1 MKIKIKPW
9 KIKIKRK
16 KQPYGYKKAVREKEA
31 EMKDRKI
38 MQGIRGGMVLLFAI
52 LLGVSSFVADY
63 QMCAYAGITESE
75 PEVSVI
81 AETYAET
88 ESMQNKQL
96 EEQQEMEKS
105 QAEDLVHALS
115 MEAKVSESSETTQSE
130 EVENSEN
137 VKNTLSTETENRESL
152 EQTQSTEAEN
162 SENSEN
168 TETAEDTQGKDDTE
182 YIAPDVKITIE
193 PQEGWHKDEA
203 VVSVSAEDML
213 ATGNFVI
220 DSVKVKIS
228 KNGSWMDITDDL
240 RFMVSE
246 NCSVYVMITDKNGA
260 TYEKTRYITCFDKIK
275 PVLNAAVNGGLLSV
289 QAMDNDSGVKAV
301 YVNGYEF
308 TELTNG
314 VLNVR
319 LQEFDTGY
327 EYFTIQAIDMA
338 GNMSDVYKT
347 KNIYYRS
354 EEEKEETILPENA
367 TPTPPSD
374 AQAEVTEHADESK
387 KEFYTIKTDT
397 EKVFYLVIDKSGE
410 SEKVYFLTEV
420 SERDLLNVTSD
431 TMQTL
436 PQNNAVVESAVPD
449 ESPKEQET
457 DGILDKED
465 NDTNSE
471 TEDEENMDENTQN
484 TEQSSVKEEPVK
496 KESSSMTVYIIIGIA
511 AAIGI
516 GVGYYVKVYK
526 KKLEAEDEENE
537 VLEDEIYENED
548 DSWDDDEIADT
559 EDE

>member
-16 KQPYGYKKAVREKEA
+16 KQPYGYKKVVRENGAELKE
-31 EMKDRKI
+31 RKI
-38 MQGIRGGMVLLFAI
+38 MKGVRSGTVLLFAVI
-52 LLGVSSFVADY
+52 LGVSSFVADY
-63 QMCAYAGITESE
+63 QMCVYADTTEFQ

-81 AETYAET
+81 AETYVET
-88 ESMQNKQL
+88 E
-96 EEQQEMEKS
+96 
-105 QAEDLVHALS
+105 D
-115 MEAKVSESSETTQSE
+115 SESSEGTQSE
-130 EVENSEN
+130 ETENSE
-137 VKNTLSTETENRESL
+137 SL
-152 EQTQSTEAEN
+152 ETTQSTEADN
-162 SENSEN
+162 SENLEN
-168 TETAEDTQGKDDTE
+168 TETAEDTQGKDDME
-182 YIAPDVKITIE
+182 YLAPDVKITIE
-193 PQEGWHKDEA
+193 PQDGWHKNEA

-228 KNGSWMDITDDL
+228 KNGSWIDITEDMH
-240 RFMVSE
+240 FVVSE
-246 NCSVYVMITDKNGA
+246 NCSVYVMITDKNGV
-260 TYEKTRYITCFDKIK
+260 TYEKTRYITCFDKTK

-289 QAMDNDSGVKAV
+289 QAMDSDSGVKAV

-347 KNIYYRS
+347 KNIYYRT
-354 EEEKEETILPENA
+354 EEEKEETYLPEDA

-374 AQAEVTEHADESK
+374 AQADVTEHTDESK

-410 SEKVYFLTEV
+410 SEKVYFLTEI

-436 PQNNAVVESAVPD
+436 PQNSAIVESAIPD
-449 ESPKEQET
+449 ESPKEQEMES
-457 DGILDKED
+457 ILNKED
-465 NDTNSE
+465 NAADVE
-471 TEDEENMDENTQN
+471 KDETQN
-484 TEQSSVKEEPVK
+484 TTQDHADTEDTSEKEEPVK
-496 KESSSMTVYIIIGIA
+496 KESSSAIVYIIMGIA

-516 GVGYYVKVYK
+516 GVGYYFKVYK
-526 KKLEAEDEENE
+526 KKLEAEDDEDEG
-537 VLEDEIYENED
+537 LEDVIYENED
-548 DSWDDDEIADT
+548 DNWENDEVEVT
-559 EDE
+559 EEED

>member
-1 MKIKIKPW
+1 MKIRIRPW

-16 KQPYGYKKAVREKEA
+16 KQPYGYKKILRANGT
-31 EMKDRKI
+31 EMKERKI
-38 MQGIRGGMVLLFAI
+38 MQGIRGGMVLLFAVI
-52 LLGVSSFVADY
+52 LGVSAFVADR
-63 QMCAYAGITESE
+63 QMCVYAGITESE

-88 ESMQNKQL
+88 GKIE
-96 EEQQEMEKS
+96 
-105 QAEDLVHALS
+105 AENLVHISS
-115 MEAKVSESSETTQSE
+115 MEVEGSESFENTESEETKDGESSENIQSAETKNSESLEHTQST
-130 EVENSEN
+130 EVENSE
-137 VKNTLSTETENRESL
+137 T
-152 EQTQSTEAEN
+152 
-162 SENSEN
+162 SEN

-193 PQEGWHKDEA
+193 PQEGWHKNEA
-203 VVSVSAEDML
+203 VVSVSAEDTL
-213 ATGNFVI
+213 ETGNFVI

-228 KNGSWMDITDDL
+228 KNGTWMDITDDM
-240 RFMVSE
+240 RFVVSE
-246 NCSVYVMITDKNGA
+246 NCSVYVMITDKNGT
-260 TYEKTRYITCFDKIK
+260 TYEKTRYITCFDKTK

-289 QAMDNDSGVKAV
+289 QALDSDSGVKAV

-338 GNMSDVYKT
+338 GNMSNVYKT
-347 KNIYYRS
+347 KNIYYCT
-354 EEEKEETILPENA
+354 EEEKKETILPENA

-374 AQAEVTEHADESK
+374 AQADVMEHTDESK

-436 PQNNAVVESAVPD
+436 PQNSAIVESAIPD
-449 ESPKEQET
+449 ENLKEQET
-457 DGILDKED
+457 DSILNKED
-465 NDTNSE
+465 NAADVEKDETQSTTETHADTEATSE
-471 TEDEENMDENTQN
+471 
-484 TEQSSVKEEPVK
+484 KEEPVK
-496 KESSSMTVYIIIGIA
+496 KESSSAVVYIIMGIA

-516 GVGYYVKVYK
+516 GVGYYFKVYK
-526 KKLEAEDEENE
+526 KKLEAEDDEEE

-548 DSWDDDEIADT
+548 DNWENDEVEAT
-559 EDE
+559 EEED

>member
-16 KQPYGYKKAVREKEA
+16 KQPYGYKKAVRENEA
-31 EMKDRKI
+31 KMKDRKI

-52 LLGVSSFVADY
+52 LLGVSSFVVEH

-96 EEQQEMEKS
+96 EERQEMEKF

-115 MEAKVSESSETTQSE
+115 MEAEVSESSETTQSE

-137 VKNTLSTETENRESL
+137 VKNTLSTETENSESL
-152 EQTQSTEAEN
+152 EHTLSTESEN

-193 PQEGWHKDEA
+193 PQAGWHKDEA
-203 VVSVSAEDML
+203 AVSVSAEDTL
-213 ATGNFVI
+213 ATENFVM

-228 KNGSWMDITDDL
+228 KNGNWMDITDDL
-240 RFMVSE
+240 RFVVSE
-246 NCSVYVMITDKNGA
+246 NCSVYVMVTDKNGA
-260 TYEKTRYITCFDKIK
+260 TYEKTRYITCFDKTK

-289 QAMDNDSGVKAV
+289 QAMDSDSGVKAV

-314 VLNVR
+314 ILNVR

-347 KNIYYRS
+347 KNIYYRT

-374 AQAEVTEHADESK
+374 AQAEVIEYVDESK
-387 KEFYTIKTDT
+387 KEFYTIKTNT

-410 SEKVYFLTEV
+410 
-420 SERDLLNVTSD
+420 
-431 TMQTL
+431 
-436 PQNNAVVESAVPD
+436 
-449 ESPKEQET
+449 
-457 DGILDKED
+457 
-465 NDTNSE
+465 
-471 TEDEENMDENTQN
+471 
-484 TEQSSVKEEPVK
+484 VK
-496 KESSSMTVYIIIGIA
+496 KCTF
-511 AAIGI
+511 
-516 GVGYYVKVYK
+516 
-526 KKLEAEDEENE
+526 
-537 VLEDEIYENED
+537 
-548 DSWDDDEIADT
+548 
-559 EDE
+559 

>member
-16 KQPYGYKKAVREKEA
+16 KQPYGYKKVVGEKA
-31 EMKDRKI
+31 AKMKERKT
-38 MQGIRGGMVLLFAI
+38 MQGIRSGMVLFLAVF
-52 LLGVSSFVADY
+52 LGVSSFVADY
-63 QMCAYAGITESE
+63 QMCVYAGTTESE

-81 AETYAET
+81 AETYAE
-88 ESMQNKQL
+88 
-96 EEQQEMEKS
+96 
-105 QAEDLVHALS
+105 AE
-115 MEAKVSESSETTQSE
+115 VSESSENIQPE
-130 EVENSEN
+130 EVEN
-137 VKNTLSTETENRESL
+137 
-152 EQTQSTEAEN
+152 TQSTEAEN
-162 SENSEN
+162 SENLEN

-203 VVSVSAEDML
+203 VVSVSAEDTL
-213 ATGNFVI
+213 ATGNFVM

-228 KNGSWMDITDDL
+228 KNGTWMDITDDM
-240 RFMVSE
+240 RFVVSE
-246 NCSVYVMITDKNGA
+246 NCSVYVMVTDKNGS
-260 TYEKTRYITCFDKIK
+260 TYEKTRYITCFDKTK

-289 QAMDNDSGVKAV
+289 QALDNDSGVKAV

-347 KNIYYRS
+347 KNIYYRT

-431 TMQTL
+431 IIQTL
-436 PQNNAVVESAVPD
+436 PQNSAVVESAVPN
-449 ESPKEQET
+449 ENPKEQVT
-457 DGILDKED
+457 DGILNKED
-465 NDTNSE
+465 SDTNSE

-496 KESSSMTVYIIIGIA
+496 KESSSMAVYIIIGIA
-511 AAIGI
+511 AAIAI

-526 KKLEAEDEENE
+526 KKLKAEDEENE

-548 DSWDDDEIADT
+548 DSWDDDEMEDT

>member
-16 KQPYGYKKAVREKEA
+16 KQPYGYKKAVRKNEA
-31 EMKDRKI
+31 KMNARKN
-38 MQGIRGGMVLLFAI
+38 MQGIRSGMVLLFAI
-52 LLGVSSFVADY
+52 ILGVSSFVADY
-63 QMCAYAGITESE
+63 QMCAYAGTTESE

-81 AETYAET
+81 AETYEEAE
-88 ESMQNKQL
+88 
-96 EEQQEMEKS
+96 
-105 QAEDLVHALS
+105 A
-115 MEAKVSESSETTQSE
+115 SESAENIQFE
-130 EVENSEN
+130 EVENSES
-137 VKNTLSTETENRESL
+137 VENTQSTETENSESL
-152 EQTQSTEAEN
+152 EHTQSTETES
-162 SENSEN
+162 SENLEN
-168 TETAEDTQGKDDTE
+168 TETTEDTQEKDDTE
-182 YIAPDVKITIE
+182 SIVPDLKITIE

-203 VVSVSAEDML
+203 VVSVSAEDTL

-260 TYEKTRYITCFDKIK
+260 TYEKTRYITCFDKTK

-347 KNIYYRS
+347 KNIYYRT

-436 PQNNAVVESAVPD
+436 PQNSAIVESAVPD

-457 DGILDKED
+457 DDILNEKDS
-465 NDTNSE
+465 DTNSE
-471 TEDEENMDENTQN
+471 TEDEENTDKNTQD
-484 TEQSSVKEEPVK
+484 TEQSYIKEEPEK
-496 KESSSMTVYIIIGIA
+496 KESSSMTVYIIISIA

-548 DSWDDDEIADT
+548 DTWDNDEIADT
-559 EDE
+559 EEE